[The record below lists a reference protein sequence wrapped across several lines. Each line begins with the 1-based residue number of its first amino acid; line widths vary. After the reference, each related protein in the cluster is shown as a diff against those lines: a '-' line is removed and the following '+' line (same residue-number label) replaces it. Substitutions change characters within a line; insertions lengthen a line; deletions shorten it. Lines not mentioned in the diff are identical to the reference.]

1 MTVPEDDE
9 LPTSP
14 RIDSA
19 TLRAEVDRRGR
30 AEVFD
35 AIGRAVYLAE
45 IRERSGDGFSRQPW
59 HDLPHAEKIVRIRQG
74 IAAILAF
81 VCYSRDFFGLDFT

>member
-1 MTVPEDDE
+1 VPDDDDDV
-9 LPTSP
+9 PTSP
-14 RIDSA
+14 RLDSA

-45 IRERSGDGFSRQPW
+45 LRERSGDGFSRPPW
-59 HDLPHAEKIVRIRQG
+59 HDLPYAEKIVRIRQG

-81 VCYSRDFFGLDFT
+81 VHYSRDFFGVDFV